1 MAVKLNDLIKIYSDS
16 LTVETCEDLIE
27 IYEANEEHHERIEN
41 DRRPNFTQLNFTDIH
56 NNNKEYSSIHRSLV
70 SIVKK
75 HKNEYY
81 KFIDS
86 RCFPDSHNMEFF
98 RIKKY
103 ECNGKDEFDTHVD
116 VMDHGS
122 SRRYLAFLW
131 YLNGVKEGGET
142 NFEGLTIPPKPGK
155 LLVFPPM
162 WMFPHNGKPPI
173 SGPKYILS
181 TYLHY
186 K

>member
-1 MAVKLNDLIKIYSDS
+1 MAVKLNDLIKIYSGS

-27 IYEANEEHHERIEN
+27 IYEANKDHHERIEN

-56 NNNKEYSSIHRSLV
+56 NDDKEYRSIHRSLV
-70 SIVKK
+70 SVVKK

-81 KFIDS
+81 KFVDS

-131 YLNGVKEGGET
+131 YLNGVK
-142 NFEGLTIPPKPGK
+142 
-155 LLVFPPM
+155 
-162 WMFPHNGKPPI
+162 
-173 SGPKYILS
+173 
-181 TYLHY
+181 
-186 K
+186 